1 MPILHLCLRGAGCDM
16 LKQTPNLGSAVND
29 LQQQMTESDAVC
41 IVGQNSSG
49 VADACADG
57 NVLQAPA
64 GIISYEPD
72 ELMISLYAGSTIA
85 DINVALQTAHQRI
98 LIPEIGT
105 IGEHQGRNV
114 VQPKRCMVATGEIGG
129 DEIG

>member
-41 IVGQNSSG
+41 IAGQNSSG
-49 VADACADG
+49 VADACADE

-85 DINVALQTAHQRI
+85 ETARLPI
-98 LIPEIGT
+98 KAVYNGNKPREWGF
-105 IGEHQGRNV
+105 RAV
-114 VQPKRCMVATGEIGG
+114 KK
-129 DEIG
+129 